1 MRLERLHDEPV
12 EEKRRRTTTRT
23 DESGDYSNLPGMRER
38 NSSRY
43 GIRLEGAVSERAGQ
57 CRIAPASVGTSARSR
72 RKPGVRRT
80 ESDGGYLKKSKDNF
94 TFSPPKWGRLAP
106 HSCQIVG

>member
-1 MRLERLHDEPV
+1 MPGLERLHDEPV

-43 GIRLEGAVSERAGQ
+43 GIRLEGAVSERQTAYRSGE
-57 CRIAPASVGTSARSR
+57 CRDW
-72 RKPGVRRT
+72 RKV
-80 ESDGGYLKKSKDNF
+80 N
-94 TFSPPKWGRLAP
+94 A
-106 HSCQIVG
+106 